1 MGLDSVEL
9 VMAIEEKFGITIS
22 DEEACSILT
31 VGDMHRC
38 VLSKLAVSDKSSCL
52 TQRAFHLLRRNVL
65 RQFGIPRRM
74 FSPDT
79 ELDSIIPR
87 TKRRQQ
93 WLVLRQNVGATQWP
107 GLELSKIGSVIL
119 LTVILAVPAVGA
131 WYCAARMRWN
141 SGLIGVLAI
150 LTMMG
155 LMFASRYFISPFQT
169 EFPVGFTRVRDL
181 AYTLVADNPQL
192 FGQEPPKWTEQEV
205 WLLLCSVIK
214 AQTGATNFTK
224 DSRFVADL
232 GID

>member
-22 DEEACSILT
+22 DEEACSVST

-52 TQRAFHLLRRNVL
+52 TQRAFHLLRRHVL
-65 RQFGIPRRM
+65 RQFGIPRRK

-79 ELDSIIPR
+79 ELHSIIPR
-87 TKRRQQ
+87 KDRRQQ
-93 WLVLRQNVGATQWP
+93 WLVLRQSVGATKWP
-107 GLELSKIGSVIL
+107 GLELSKLGSIIL
-119 LTVILAVPAVGA
+119 LAVIFAVPAAGA

-141 SGLIGVLAI
+141 SGLIGVLFV
-150 LTMMG
+150 LTMMA
-155 LMFASRYFISPFQT
+155 LMIASRYFLSPFQT

-181 AYTLVADNPQL
+181 AHTLVADNPQL
-192 FGQEPPKWTEQEV
+192 FGQETPKWTDGEI
-205 WLLLCSVIK
+205 WALLCSVIK